1 MMDNLLESVKLKE
14 IALIGDGAHAS
25 LKREN
30 SGILYL
36 TSKNFKQDGISLDTV
51 DYISEETYQKYFKE
65 KSKALTKPREND
77 ILLSIIGTMG
87 APYIVKKDDIF
98 GLSSSVSIIR
108 PNNEIVDSKYLYYWI
123 KSPMFQ
129 GSIESI
135 KSGVA
140 QSFLSLPMIGSL
152 PIKYPKDLNHQKKIA
167 KILSN
172 YDDLIENNL
181 KQIKL
186 LEEKARLTYEE
197 WFLRFRI
204 NGQKLEIDENT
215 GLPFR
220 WEKQRLESLIDYHIG
235 GGWGEEEQSDEFSK
249 PAFVIRGTDFNNVQ
263 VGSLENVPYRYHK
276 LSNLSSRNLKH
287 KDIIFEVSGGSS
299 TEGVAKT
306 LQLNRI
312 LLDQFDN
319 QVMCASF
326 CKLVRT
332 KSEDYSNLLFLFLQ
346 YLRYTR
352 ETEVYELRGASN
364 IVNYNWSAF
373 LKFQEII
380 ISDIKTIKLF
390 NLKIDPIIDSIYNFA
405 KKNQLLKESRD
416 ILLPRLMTGMI
427 DVDKMDI
434 EV

>member
-186 LEEKARLTYEE
+186 LEEKARITFEE

-204 NGQKLEIDENT
+204 DGQKLNIDENI
-215 GLPFR
+215 GLPFGWR
-220 WEKQRLESLIDYHIG
+220 TVNLGEVVDLKQGFALNKK
-235 GGWGEEEQSDEFSK
+235 SDHYIADKGLPLFKIS
-249 PAFVIRGTDFNNVQ
+249 D
-263 VGSLENVPYRYHK
+263 
-276 LSNLSSRNLKH
+276 
-287 KDIIFEVSGGSS
+287 
-299 TEGVAKT
+299 
-306 LQLNRI
+306 
-312 LLDQFDN
+312 LL
-319 QVMCASF
+319 
-326 CKLVRT
+326 
-332 KSEDYSNLLFLFLQ
+332 
-346 YLRYTR
+346 R
-352 ETEVYELRGASN
+352 ETESLFVKNTIPKQFLVTEKEIIYTRTAQVGYVFMDRKGVVYNNCFKVIPKSCIYSRFIYQFLSLRSVRDLAQTLATGSAQPDLNHAAFKSIKTN
-364 IVNYNWSAF
+364 YPTEEIVNKFNYMVEPIFENIQC
-373 LKFQEII
+373 LKKQN
-380 ISDIKTIKLF
+380 K
-390 NLKIDPIIDSIYNFA
+390 
-405 KKNQLLKESRD
+405 LLKKSRD

>member
-1 MMDNLLESVKLKE
+1 MMDNQLESVKLKE

-25 LKREN
+25 LKRED

-65 KSKALTKPREND
+65 SSKALTKPKEND

-87 APYIVKKDDIF
+87 APYIVKENDVF

-152 PIKYPKDLNHQKKIA
+152 PIKYPKDLKQQKKIA

-197 WFLRFRI
+197 WFEFRKIDGKQIGDDKI
-204 NGQKLEIDENT
+204 NIVIMEDLLKN
-215 GLPFR
+215 
-220 WEKQRLESLIDYHIG
+220 YMN
-235 GGWGEEEQSDEFSK
+235 GGWGKEELDGNYNTK
-249 PAFVIRGTDFNNVQ
+249 AYVIRGTDIPDILKGNYQTLPLRFHTQ
-263 VGSLENVPYRYHK
+263 
-276 LSNLSSRNLKH
+276 SNLSSRILDIGDIAIEMSNGNINNVGRSFYFDRGT
-287 KDIIFEVSGGSS
+287 KDI
-299 TEGVAKT
+299 
-306 LQLNRI
+306 LNE
-312 LLDQFDN
+312 N
-319 QVMCASF
+319 VMCASF
-326 CKLVRT
+326 CKMIKPKNINVSYLLDQHLKYIHSTDKMLIYKSQGANGINNFRFEDMINEELIYVPEDDLLEKLT
-332 KSEDYSNLLFLFLQ
+332 KSFSKIYDLVSTYRMQ
-346 YLRYTR
+346 
-352 ETEVYELRGASN
+352 
-364 IVNYNWSAF
+364 
-373 LKFQEII
+373 
-380 ISDIKTIKLF
+380 IKLL
-390 NLKIDPIIDSIYNFA
+390 N
-405 KKNQLLKESRD
+405 ESRD

-427 DVDKMDI
+427 DVEKLDI